1 MQSLPSSAIADSYGD
16 RLLIGE
22 ICLPNDRLARWYGT
36 PDRPQVHLPFN
47 FQLIETAWDAVS
59 LRQAIVAYEASLPPF
74 GWPNWVIGSHDAP
87 RIAARVGAAQA
98 RIAAMLL
105 LTLRGTP
112 TLYQGDE
119 IGIGEVHIPPDRVRD
134 PQDLRQPGLGI
145 GRDRS
150 RTPIPWDA
158 STNAGFSTVDPWL
171 PLNEDWRVR
180 NVAVQDRRSNSLL
193 SLYRSLLALRRSH
206 NALAIGDITLHDA
219 PQDVLAYERR
229 YAGTRLLIP
238 LNLGD
243 QARTLAVPT
252 DTFVTEVLLST
263 QSPRRMDG
271 TLAANEGLVLRVQE
285 KH

>member
-1 MQSLPSSAIADSYGD
+1 M
-16 RLLIGE
+16 
-22 ICLPNDRLARWYGT
+22 
-36 PDRPQVHLPFN
+36 
-47 FQLIETAWDAVS
+47 
-59 LRQAIVAYEASLPPF
+59 
-74 GWPNWVIGSHDAP
+74 IGSHDAP
-87 RIAARVGAAQA
+87 RIAARVGEAQA

-119 IGIGEVHIPPDRVRD
+119 IGIGEVQIAADQVRD

-158 STNAGFSTVDPWL
+158 SAYAGFSTVDPWL

-180 NVAVQDRRSNSLL
+180 NVAAQDRSSSSLL

-206 NALAIGDITLHDA
+206 DALAIGDITLVDA
-219 PQDVLAYERR
+219 AEDVLAYQRR
-229 YAGTRLLIP
+229 HAGECLLIA
-238 LNLGD
+238 LNLGHA
-243 QARTLAVPT
+243 ARPLTLPT
-252 DTFVTEVLLST
+252 NTCVEDVLASTLPLST
-263 QSPRRMDG
+263 RAIRPLDG
-271 TLAANEGLVLRVQE
+271 TLAPDEGLVLRLKE